1 MKKSADL
8 VLILFVLLSGISV
21 FLPVGVDAD
30 MSVQWWDK
38 PAPFALLLLSIAA
51 ALYQMKSREETTYA
65 ALLLT
70 IGCITG
76 AFAPLILTHTVD
88 TSGFTAIGLWLFLA
102 ALGLLVWRSLALLSK
117 VANGNYILAFAVPA
131 LFGIWLLYLWQVLT
145 IGFGVPSVLLPSPE
159 QIGAAIENNSST
171 LFADFY
177 QTVVK
182 SVLSGF
188 AFGCGAGFLV
198 AILVDRVP
206 FMQRGLLPLGS
217 MVSAIPIVGIAPI
230 MVMWFGFDWQS
241 KAAVIVVMTF
251 FPMLINT
258 LAGLQATS
266 HIEKDLM
273 RSYAASYWQT
283 LLFLRLPNA
292 MPFIFNALKI
302 NSTLAMIGAIVA
314 EFFGTPIV
322 GMGFRISTEVGRM
335 NVDIVWATIAVAA
348 VVGSLFY
355 GILALL
361 ERRIT
366 FWHASYRR
374 VK

>member
-38 PAPFALLLLSIAA
+38 PTAFALLVISVAA
-51 ALYQMKSREETTYA
+51 ALYQLITRETTTYA

-70 IGCITG
+70 IGCIAG
-76 AFAPLILTHTVD
+76 AFAPLILTRTVD
-88 TSGFTAIGLWLFLA
+88 ASGYGAIGLWLFLV
-102 ALGLLVWRSLALLSK
+102 ALGLLVWRSLALLSRA
-117 VANGNYILAFAVPA
+117 ANGNHLLAFAVPA
-131 LFGIWLLYLWQVLT
+131 LFGIWLLYLWQVVT
-145 IGFGVPSVLLPSPE
+145 IGFGIPSVLLPSPE
-159 QIGAAIENNSST
+159 QIGAAIENNTST

-217 MVSAIPIVGIAPI
+217 LVSAIPIVGIAPI

-355 GILALL
+355 GILALM

-374 VK
+374 AK

>member
-21 FLPVGVDAD
+21 FLPVGQAAD
-30 MSVQWWDK
+30 MSLHWWDK
-38 PAPFALLLLSIAA
+38 PAPFALLVLSVAA
-51 ALYQMKSREETTYA
+51 ALYQLITRETTTYA

-70 IGCITG
+70 IGCIAG
-76 AFAPLILTHTVD
+76 AFAPLILTRTVD
-88 TSGFTAIGLWLFLA
+88 ASGYDAIGLWLFLV
-102 ALGLLVWRSLALLSK
+102 ALGLLVWRSLALLSRA
-117 VANGNYILAFAVPA
+117 ANGNHLLAFAVPA
-131 LFGIWLLYLWQVLT
+131 LFGIWLLYLWQVVT
-145 IGFGVPSVLLPSPE
+145 IGFGIPSVLLPSPE
-159 QIGAAIENNSST
+159 QIGAAIENNTST

-217 MVSAIPIVGIAPI
+217 LVSAIPIVGIAPI

-374 VK
+374 AK